1 MQLIAKSLND
11 LRHVQTNVR
20 LSRNEILD
28 AEHKALC
35 ARTEQRQRAAKA
47 ELSRRGVQPRV
58 AIGSGFVPNYIARHF
73 SHVKVS

>member
-1 MQLIAKSLND
+1 MQLTMID

-20 LSRNEILD
+20 LSRTEILD

-58 AIGSGFVPNYIARHF
+58 RISAAYVPPNVSRQYL
-73 SHVKVS
+73 HVKVS